1 MGEGI
6 MAKRH
11 FRNYGREK
19 RIRKEGSEY
28 AEPRKSCAADREGKV
43 STHTMADKL
52 QVSTHA
58 VNRFAE
64 RILDIDK
71 KSIDRKKLWSI
82 AKILRSY
89 LPDNLINE
97 SRMHLF
103 DNFYA
108 VINGGIIVTIIERNK
123 KKPCKI

>member
-1 MGEGI
+1 MGQ
-6 MAKRH
+6 RH
-11 FRNYGREK
+11 YRNYGREK
-19 RIRKEGSEY
+19 RIQKEGSEY
-28 AEPRKSCAADREGKV
+28 GEPRKSCVSDREGKA
-43 STHTMADKL
+43 SSHTMANKL

-64 RILDIDK
+64 RILDIDR

-82 AKILRSY
+82 AKVLRSY

-97 SRMHLF
+97 SKMHPF

-123 KKPCKI
+123 KKKSCLT